1 MNHLSIFV
9 DTSTDT
15 EAIRRQLADVFEL
28 QFRPFDRIQDM
39 MPEPYLVF
47 DINMHDGRHLV
58 EIKEWLKRKPK
69 DGKVVFVIDETS
81 RSEKIQAHALG
92 ATDVIHRPINGKAL
106 LTLLWGDFNSLVLD
120 TSAPPLRSIPGVG
133 PAFDALENVFS
144 SACLGAPLDLQKV
157 HSAGEVLF
165 DCIESEGLGSW
176 ISTVRKHHSF
186 TYQHSLVVTGVA
198 VAFGQSLGV
207 SKKDCQRLSF
217 AGMLHDIGKAR
228 IPISILEKPG
238 RLDKDELAVMR
249 KHPEYGLDA
258 LKSVPGIDKDMLDM
272 VLHHHEHL
280 DGLGYPHG
288 LQGSEISDLT
298 RIMTISDIFGALI
311 ERRSYKE
318 PMSGMDAYQILL
330 DMGPKLDMDLVR
342 EFRFAS
348 GLKVATPSLVPEAA
362 NSAPVSEYAQL
373 K

>member
-1 MNHLSIFV
+1 VNQLSIFV
-9 DTSTDT
+9 DDSTDT
-15 EAIRRQLADVFEL
+15 EAIRRQLAGVFEL
-28 QFRPFDRIQDM
+28 RFRPLDRIQDLT
-39 MPEPYLVF
+39 PEPYLVF
-47 DINMHDGRHLV
+47 DIDMHDGRHLL

-92 ATDVIHRPINGKAL
+92 ATDVIHRPIDGKAL
-106 LTLLWGDFNSLVLD
+106 LTLLWGDFDSLARD
-120 TSAPPLRSIPGVG
+120 ASDAALRSIPTVA

-144 SACLGAPLDLQKV
+144 SACLGAPLDLKKV
-157 HSAGEVLF
+157 HSAGEVLI

-176 ISTVRKHHSF
+176 ISTVRKHHSL

-198 VAFGQSLGV
+198 VAFGQHLGF

-228 IPISILEKPG
+228 IPVAILEKPG
-238 RLDKDELAVMR
+238 PLDKDELMVMR

-258 LKSVPGIDKDMLDM
+258 LKSVSGVDQDMTDM

-280 DGLGYPHG
+280 DGMGYPHG
-288 LQGSEISDLT
+288 LKAGQISDLV

-318 PMSGMDAYQILL
+318 PISGGVAYQILV
-330 DMGPKLDMDLVR
+330 DMGPKLDKDLVR

-348 GLKVATPSLVPEAA
+348 GLEIAAPSLAPEAA
-362 NSAPVSEYAQL
+362 DCAPA